1 MKWSLYALLLGSFLD
16 LLIGDPHG
24 FPHPVIAI
32 GKLISV
38 LERFFRR
45 LCPKNTR
52 GEILAGGLIWFF
64 TAAISTAVP
73 VLLLFAAQRISVY
86 LRLALESVMCWQIL
100 AAKSLQGESMKVY
113 AALKTATLPDAQKAV
128 SMIVGR
134 DTEPAR

>member
-45 LCPKNTR
+45 LCPKTVR
-52 GEILAGGLIWFF
+52 GEILAGGLIWFSRWQSPPPSRF
-64 TAAISTAVP
+64 S
-73 VLLLFAAQRISVY
+73 FF
-86 LRLALESVMCWQIL
+86 LRRSEFPSICVWCWRASCAGRFSRQ
-100 AAKSLQGESMKVY
+100 SLCAMK
-113 AALKTATLPDAQKAV
+113 A
-128 SMIVGR
+128 
-134 DTEPAR
+134 

>member
-64 TAAISTAVP
+64 TAAISTAE
-73 VLLLFAAQRISVY
+73 I
-86 LRLALESVMCWQIL
+86 
-100 AAKSLQGESMKVY
+100 
-113 AALKTATLPDAQKAV
+113 
-128 SMIVGR
+128 GR
-134 DTEPAR
+134 AHV

>member
-45 LCPKNTR
+45 LCPKTAR

-100 AAKSLQGESMKVY
+100 AAKSLQG
-113 AALKTATLPDAQKAV
+113 
-128 SMIVGR
+128 
-134 DTEPAR
+134 